1 MINYTESPYLSS
13 AAREYFAA
21 QDYESVEFQSWYQ
34 PLMHGFMPPQTPFEV
49 ELVRA
54 MKIHLTLYWNRP
66 SKQVQ

>member
-1 MINYTESPYLSS
+1 MINYCESEFLSQV
-13 AAREYFAA
+13 ARDYFAA

-54 MKIHLTLYWNRP
+54 MKIHLALYWKHP